1 MHAHVHLFTSHH
13 LHFLYPSLNHRRYR
27 RALAR
32 LVRAFLSL
40 PPRCT
45 GHKRFR
51 VLPSLTAS
59 LWVRFEAES
68 MKFCVGAVTS
78 NCSLQV
84 FGVCNRC
91 KRRCK
96 GSNSR
101 RSEGASEKK
110 TGEPLPT
117 LTDVKAPTACAV
129 CAPKTAPARCRQIVF
144 LSVICQSLANT
155 CVVVTASYELG

>member
-1 MHAHVHLFTSHH
+1 MFIYNIILLIILYSLFSLICYYNSIYKCMHAHVHLFTSHH
-13 LHFLYPSLNHRRYR
+13 LHFLYLSLNYRRYR

-40 PPRCT
+40 PQRCT

-59 LWVRFEAES
+59 LWVRFEAEL
-68 MKFCVGAVTS
+68 MNFRVGAVTS
-78 NCSLQV
+78 NCSFQV

-96 GSNSR
+96 GSNGR
-101 RSEGASEKK
+101 RSEGASDKK
-110 TGEPLPT
+110 L
-117 LTDVKAPTACAV
+117 V
-129 CAPKTAPARCRQIVF
+129 RRYQR
-144 LSVICQSLANT
+144 
-155 CVVVTASYELG
+155 